1 MVSAMA
7 GHGKW
12 REIGKARQGRSD
24 LAGIGKPWLAPW
36 HCWSDH
42 GITNLLHTVWTK
54 RRYSWFA
61 DGLALNSLAPCAATA
76 IYWRRCKLPYF
87 TVLGWEMVQIY
98 TGFAVSLF
106 GVFGSLYICCHIR
119 FTFWQPCWDKKILS
133 DGADSVW
140 AFFLNILAHFLSFHG
155 QANVRERPKTHIWH
169 LLERLIS
176 VFWISW
182 YV

>member
-1 MVSAMA
+1 MALPTCCTEFEPSAWQAALIVIMA
-7 GHGKW
+7 
-12 REIGKARQGRSD
+12 
-24 LAGIGKPWLAPW
+24 
-36 HCWSDH
+36 
-42 GITNLLHTVWTK
+42 
-54 RRYSWFA
+54 FA
-61 DGLALNSLAPCAATA
+61 DGLALNSLAPCAATT
-76 IYWRRCKLPYF
+76 IYSRRCKLPYF
-87 TVLGWEMVQIY
+87 TVLGWEIVQIY

-133 DGADSVW
+133 DGADSVYD
-140 AFFLNILAHFLSFHG
+140 FFLNILAHFLSFHG

-182 YV
+182 YVWLKQYSVVELMRTASSLS